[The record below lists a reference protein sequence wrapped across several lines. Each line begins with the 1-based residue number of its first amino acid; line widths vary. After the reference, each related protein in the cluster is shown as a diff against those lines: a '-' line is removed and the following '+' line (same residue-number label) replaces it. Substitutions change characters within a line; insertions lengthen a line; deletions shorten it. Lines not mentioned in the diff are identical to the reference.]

1 MARCGY
7 CDTTI
12 IFGGLRDND
21 ARYCNERCR
30 NAGSLLTAS
39 LKVPEDVVRQQVWAL
54 HRGPCPKCK
63 GRGPVDVHVSY
74 WVWSAVVLTRWGSRP
89 MVACRSC
96 ARKSQL
102 ANIGFSV
109 LFGWWGFPWGLCLT
123 PVQIFRNGM
132 GLVAGPDDGQP
143 SQQLGKLVRLGI
155 ASHAPAK

>member
-1 MARCGY
+1 MGRCGY

-12 IFGGLRDND
+12 IFGGMRDGD

-30 NAGSLLTAS
+30 SAGRLLAAS
-39 LKVPEDVVRQQVWAL
+39 LKVPEDVVRQQVWTL

-74 WVWSAVVLTRWGSRP
+74 WVWSAIAFTRWGSTP
-89 MVACRSC
+89 VVSCRSC

-102 ANIGFSV
+102 ANIGFSL

-123 PVQIFRNGM
+123 PVQIVRNSM
-132 GLVAGPDDGQP
+132 GLVRGPDDGQP
-143 SQQLGKLVRLGI
+143 SQQLGKLVRLGL
-155 ASHAPAK
+155 ARHAPAK